1 MAENRDLQFQS
12 LLADAQEDPDVL
24 RVFADTPYPGRGVL
38 LYDADCGF
46 CRWCVAKVL
55 AWDRTRLIVPIAT
68 GSPESAA
75 LLADVEPARRLAS
88 WHFCDPG
95 GAVFSAGAAFAPLL
109 RLLPGGP
116 PLAAFAERFPRGVER
131 TYRIVASNRGA
142 LGALVTSGARTRSDR
157 RIAACKHSGAA
168 SERRLGP

>member
-55 AWDRTRLIVPIAT
+55 AWDRERSIVPLAI
-68 GSPESAA
+68 GSPESEAVI
-75 LLADVEPARRLAS
+75 ADVEPARLYAS
-88 WHFCDPG
+88 WHFRDPS

-116 PLAAFAERFPRGVER
+116 PLAAFAERFPGGVER
-131 TYRIVASNRGA
+131 AYRIVASNRGA
-142 LGALVTSGARTRSDR
+142 LGALVTSGARARADR
-157 RIAACKHSGAA
+157 RIAARKTSGAA